1 MLTGKN
7 VIITGANRGI
17 GNAILRLFAQNHA
30 NAWCLVRRA
39 DKAFQRQIDDLQKAC
54 GVWIHPMII
63 DLMDRQSIQCAMSG
77 IAGEKKNIDILVN
90 NAGKNHRGTFLMT
103 SLEEMKSL
111 YQVNYFGPIQ
121 LMQLAAKQML
131 RKKHGVIINIGSASG
146 LEHNTGNFAYAVTKA
161 SLMWATQTLSREL
174 APYNIRV
181 NGLAPGLTDTRINE
195 GNEAILNEMV
205 IPRMNIKR
213 SGTPDE
219 IAQAALFLASDASSF
234 VSGQILRV
242 DGGRF

>member
-7 VIITGANRGI
+7 AIITGANRGI
-17 GNAILRLFAQNHA
+17 GNAVLRLFAANHA
-30 NAWCLVRRA
+30 NVWCLVRRV
-39 DKAFQRQIDDLQKAC
+39 DEDFQAQIHALQEEF
-54 GVWIHPMII
+54 GVWIRPVAV
-63 DLMDRQSIQCAMSG
+63 DLMVRDSIHGAMSE
-77 IAGEKKNIDILVN
+77 IAAEKKDIDILIN
-90 NAGKNHRGTFLMT
+90 NAGINHRGAFLMT
-103 SLEEMKSL
+103 SIQEMEAL
-111 YQVNYFGPIQ
+111 FQVNYYAPIQ
-121 LMQLAAKQML
+121 LMQLAAKRMV
-131 RKKHGVIINIGSASG
+131 RKRRGVIVNIGSVSG
-146 LEHNTGNFAYAVTKA
+146 LEHNTGNFSYGVTKA

-181 NGLAPGLTDTRINE
+181 NGVAPGLTDTRINE
-195 GNEAILNEMV
+195 GNEAVLNETV

-219 IAQAALFLASDASSF
+219 IAQAVLFLASDASSF

>member
-7 VIITGANRGI
+7 AIITGANRGI
-17 GNAILRLFAQNHA
+17 GNAVLRLFAANHA
-30 NAWCLVRRA
+30 NAWCLVRRV
-39 DKAFQRQIDDLQKAC
+39 DESFQSQIDALQRDF
-54 GVWIHPMII
+54 GVWIRPVIA
-63 DLMDRQSIQCAMSG
+63 DLADRDSIREAMAG
-77 IAGEKKNIDILVN
+77 IVAEKKDIDILIN
-90 NAGKNHRGTFLMT
+90 NAGRNHRGTFLMT
-103 SLEEMKSL
+103 PLEEMDAL
-111 YQVNYFGPIQ
+111 YQVNYYAPIQ
-121 LMQLAAKQML
+121 LMQLAAKRMV
-131 RKKHGVIINIGSASG
+131 RRRRGVIVNIGSASG
-146 LEHNTGNFAYAVTKA
+146 LEHNTGNFSYAVTKA

-181 NGLAPGLTDTRINE
+181 NGVAPGLTDTRINE
-195 GNEAILNEMV
+195 GNEAVLNETV

-219 IAQAALFLASDASSF
+219 IAQAVLFLASDASSF